1 MCHVFRVTWLL
12 ITPKIDPTLP
22 AAFMGGEG
30 DWEL

>member
-1 MCHVFRVTWLL
+1 MYLVTWLL
-12 ITPKIDPTLP
+12 ITPKIDLTLP